1 MKNIIIPLFLLFN
14 SIGILAQNAL
24 IKGTILNPTGTPL
37 VGATIAVNEGIQG
50 TVSNEQGYF
59 ALGLTSQPDSLSFSM
74 TGYQTYTLLPPFEN
88 VLQIVLTPNVFQ
100 LGEVVVV
107 GFGTQDKRQLTSSVS
122 SIGKESFE
130 NIPVTNWQQALQ
142 GRLPGVAVTMAS
154 GGLDASSSIRIRGV
168 GSLSAGNQ
176 PLIVIDGV
184 VLSGLGGIESLGFMT
199 NPFISINPEDI
210 ASVEVLKD
218 AAATAMYGS
227 RGSNGVILITTK
239 EGRYYQSPK
248 LRLGYYAGV
257 SEIAKRY
264 DLMDGKEYASYY
276 NHAAQNVGQ
285 SDNLYEVDQ
294 QPDADWQSLLLRRG
308 FVQQANASLSGGNAK
323 TRYFVSGTF
332 RDEEGYLI
340 TTELQR
346 YNLRANIEH
355 QINDRWKAGVS
366 LAPTRIVDHRTGH
379 QFTGSPFGW
388 AAWYYPNVD
397 PFDERG
403 EPVREPLITSNGF
416 GGFTGN
422 PLVALIDQEAE
433 VTTQQLIGR
442 GYLAYSPLKNLQLRT
457 EMATETSQE
466 AEWKYEG
473 PATFFGRNGGAGS
486 IQNQDIRS
494 WQWTNQ
500 LDWSPTL
507 AGGHQFA
514 FTAGSQYL
522 QTNFSGSYIAG
533 SGFPNDQIQFLN
545 STAQVSEFFSWQT
558 SYAFLGYFLRG
569 QYSFRDKYLLG
580 VSARY
585 DGSSRFGGDRRFGFF
600 PALSAAYVAIDQQSS
615 KAKGIQYLK
624 IRSSIGLTGNAEI
637 ENFVSRGLVGFNADY
652 LGVPGF
658 LIQSLENLDLG
669 WEKSLQWDVGLDF
682 SMFDQRI
689 SGSFDFYL
697 RDTRD
702 LLLEKPI
709 PATNGVSGILEN
721 VGAVRNLGVEWL
733 IDWDVLRGPLQWSM
747 QLNGATLS
755 NQILRLVDQDGDGLD
770 DDIIQNGR
778 NLFRPGETVGAF
790 YLVRYAGVDPSNGD
804 ALFYDLEGNTP
815 ANQAPAENRQ
825 LVGSPLPTLTGGITQ
840 NLRFRQ
846 WDLSAFFHF
855 KAGHQIYL
863 MHGSS
868 LESNMGSGFNQLRT
882 QLDSWT
888 PENTNTNVPQAR
900 LGQTNGS
907 QPSTRYLHD
916 ADFLRLQNLTLGYT
930 LPKRGKQEIEFRF
943 FASVQNLFTIT
954 SFPGLDPDSEF
965 FPVQNAAQGGVLYNL
980 PASRIFTFGMNAGL

>member
-514 FTAGSQYL
+514 FTAGSQYC
-522 QTNFSGSYIAG
+522 
-533 SGFPNDQIQFLN
+533 
-545 STAQVSEFFSWQT
+545 
-558 SYAFLGYFLRG
+558 
-569 QYSFRDKYLLG
+569 
-580 VSARY
+580 
-585 DGSSRFGGDRRFGFF
+585 
-600 PALSAAYVAIDQQSS
+600 
-615 KAKGIQYLK
+615 
-624 IRSSIGLTGNAEI
+624 
-637 ENFVSRGLVGFNADY
+637 
-652 LGVPGF
+652 
-658 LIQSLENLDLG
+658 
-669 WEKSLQWDVGLDF
+669 
-682 SMFDQRI
+682 
-689 SGSFDFYL
+689 
-697 RDTRD
+697 
-702 LLLEKPI
+702 KPI
-709 PATNGVSGILEN
+709 FQVVIL
-721 VGAVRNLGVEWL
+721 
-733 IDWDVLRGPLQWSM
+733 P
-747 QLNGATLS
+747 
-755 NQILRLVDQDGDGLD
+755 
-770 DDIIQNGR
+770 
-778 NLFRPGETVGAF
+778 
-790 YLVRYAGVDPSNGD
+790 DPV
-804 ALFYDLEGNTP
+804 FP
-815 ANQAPAENRQ
+815 M
-825 LVGSPLPTLTGGITQ
+825 I
-840 NLRFRQ
+840 RFN
-846 WDLSAFFHF
+846 F
-855 KAGHQIYL
+855 
-863 MHGSS
+863 
-868 LESNMGSGFNQLRT
+868 
-882 QLDSWT
+882 
-888 PENTNTNVPQAR
+888 
-900 LGQTNGS
+900 
-907 QPSTRYLHD
+907 
-916 ADFLRLQNLTLGYT
+916 
-930 LPKRGKQEIEFRF
+930 
-943 FASVQNLFTIT
+943 
-954 SFPGLDPDSEF
+954 
-965 FPVQNAAQGGVLYNL
+965 
-980 PASRIFTFGMNAGL
+980 